1 MKIAIYQTSD
11 LHGHV
16 FPTNYVE
23 YKNLGALKI
32 LSFIDKD
39 KDNYDKS
46 LMIDCGDLIQGSA
59 MTNYLAKHKS
69 NNNPVVDLLSDFGFD
84 AFVLGNHEFN
94 YGLDYLEKSYKKH
107 ENKLLNANIEGL
119 NINSK
124 PYEIFDFD
132 GYKIGVIGLTTSY
145 IPNWEQKETIKNLK
159 FLNPVEVYGKYEN
172 ELKDKSDYIIAAYH
186 GGFEKSI
193 DGLNIPTE
201 KLTKEN
207 QASEL
212 LETYSSIDA
221 ILSGH
226 QHRSFVTKLNEVICT
241 QPLNNGQT
249 FSRII
254 LDTQTGQSEVDLIEV
269 ENIGGEINYELATR
283 FNDLN
288 KKLESYLD
296 TPIGKF
302 DKDILLDDLFE
313 ARLKGHPYVNFL
325 HEVQLDSSDAEIS
338 VVSIFDQAIGFKKDV
353 SIRDVLVNYPYP
365 NTLKVL
371 EVPGDKLIEAMEK
384 SVSYFELDQEKNLV
398 INKEFLIPKKKN
410 YNYDMF
416 YGISYEI
423 DLTKE
428 FGNRLFNVKINN
440 EDFDI
445 NKKYKVV
452 MNNYR
457 ATNPTVYQAY
467 MGLPE
472 LKDINLDMSELII
485 NYFQNN
491 KKIYINNNKNYIFHY

>member
-32 LSFIDKD
+32 LSYIEEDK
-39 KDNYDKS
+39 KKYDHS

-69 NNNPVVDLLSDFGFD
+69 KENPVVDLLADFGFD
-84 AFVLGNHEFN
+84 VFVLGNHEFN
-94 YGLDYLEKSYKKH
+94 YGLDYLENSYKKH
-107 ENKLLNANIEGL
+107 ENKLLNANIKGL
-119 NINSK
+119 DLTTK
-124 PYEIFDFD
+124 PYEIYDFD
-132 GYKIGVIGLTTSY
+132 GFKIGVIGLTTSY
-145 IPNWEQKETIKNLK
+145 IPNWEQKDTIKNLE
-159 FLNPVEVYGKYEN
+159 FLNPVEVYGKYEK
-172 ELKDKSDYIIAAYH
+172 ELKEKADYIIVAYH

-193 DGLNIPTE
+193 DGLNTPTE

-212 LETYSSIDA
+212 LENYSSIDA

-249 FSRII
+249 FARLT
-254 LDTQTGQSEVDLIEV
+254 LDTTSGQAEVDLLEV
-269 ENIGGEINYELATR
+269 ENLCIEIDKKLTTR
-283 FNDLN
+283 FDDLN
-288 KKLESYLD
+288 IELEKYLD
-296 TPIGKF
+296 TTIGQF
-302 DKDILLDDLFE
+302 DQDILLEDLCKARFE
-313 ARLKGHPYVNFL
+313 GHPYVNFL
-325 HEVQLDSSDAEIS
+325 HEVQLASSHAEIS
-338 VVSIFDQAIGFKKDV
+338 VVSIFDQAIGFRKDV
-353 SIRDVLVNYPYP
+353 TVRDVLVNYPYP

-371 EVPGDKLIEAMEK
+371 EVPGYKLIEAMEK
-384 SVSYFELDQEKNLV
+384 SVSYFELDQDGKVV
-398 INKEFLIPKKKN
+398 INEEFLLPKKKN

-423 DLTKE
+423 DLRKE
-428 FGNRLFNVKINN
+428 YGNRLFNVKINN

-445 NKKYKVV
+445 NKNYRVV

-467 MGLPE
+467 IGLTE
-472 LKDINLDMSELII
+472 LQDINLDMSELII
-485 NYFQNN
+485 NYFQENKEIYANN
-491 KKIYINNNKNYIFHY
+491 TKNYKFHY